1 MDEIIFTPSRRAVVA
16 GLSALGM
23 IPAGAQGAATPVEA
37 KFVIED
43 RRLWVSAS
51 VDGSEP
57 LLFIV
62 DTGAAS
68 NFLRPE
74 IAKKLKLLVQGTSS
88 VGGVGGRS
96 ASTGVVQAR
105 EIAIGGAFRQTRVL
119 FNTYDMARGFPDDAA
134 GMFASGLF
142 TALDTDL
149 DFANGVWRIWPKGRE
164 GTPKGVK
171 LADSSITLLGG
182 RGGSQRMYTTIQ
194 IDGRPYRMG
203 IDTGAPGALLMFPRA
218 AARTGLFEGRPHAPS
233 GVSGFGG
240 RAKKLGRIVRA
251 ERLNWGP
258 LALKRPFV
266 TLMDPAETSLFD
278 FDGLIGLPLISLF
291 DMATEVGPGKVW
303 LARNALKP
311 TADPYGR
318 SGLWL
323 GLRGK
328 DIVVEA
334 VGKGSPGDAAGIAV
348 GDVLATPAM
357 LPDALKLINGEAGRE
372 IALSLR
378 RDGKPRDVKL
388 TLADYL

>member
-1 MDEIIFTPSRRAVVA
+1 M
-16 GLSALGM
+16 
-23 IPAGAQGAATPVEA
+23 
-37 KFVIED
+37 IED

-51 VDGSEP
+51 IDGSDP

-74 IAKKLKLLVQGTSS
+74 IAKKLKLIVQGTGT

-105 EIAIGGAFRQTRVL
+105 EIAIGGAFRQNRVL
-119 FNTYDMARGFPDDAA
+119 FNTYDMARSFPDDAA

-164 GTPKGVK
+164 GTPKGIK

-182 RGGSQRMYTTIQ
+182 QGGSQRMYTTIQ

-203 IDTGAPGALLMFPRA
+203 IDTGAPGALFLFPRA
-218 AARTGLFEGRPHAPS
+218 AARSGLFEGRPHAPS

-240 RAKKLGRIVRA
+240 RAKRLGRIVRA

-291 DMATEVGPGKVW
+291 DISTQAQPGKIW

-318 SGLWL
+318 SGLWFSRK
-323 GLRGK
+323 GT
-328 DIVVEA
+328 DTVVAA
-334 VGKGSPGDAAGIAV
+334 VGKRSPAEAAGIV
-348 GDVLATPAM
+348 MGDVVVTPAT
-357 LPDALKLINGEAGRE
+357 LAETIKLVEGEAGRE
-372 IALSLR
+372 VVLSIR
-378 RDGKPRDVKL
+378 RDGAVSERRL
-388 TLADYL
+388 MLADYL